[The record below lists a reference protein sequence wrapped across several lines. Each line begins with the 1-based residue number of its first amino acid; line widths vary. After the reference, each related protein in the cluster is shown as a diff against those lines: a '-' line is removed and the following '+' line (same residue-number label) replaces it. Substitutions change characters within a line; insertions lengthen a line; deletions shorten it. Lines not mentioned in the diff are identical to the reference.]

1 MKAQTGSGPV
11 AMLRGVWQRNH
22 DLLRNAGSLVGS
34 TGLAAIFGFVYW
46 IVAAHE
52 FTKTEVG
59 YGSAAVNAMMLLGTI
74 GMFGLGTMLIG
85 ELPLRRERGGLV
97 SATLI
102 ASGLGSLALGL
113 GFAVIAAVAF
123 AGSFPQISGTLGRIA
138 LFSVGVGATGLTL
151 VFDDATIGVMRGG
164 VQLSRNLAMSIIK
177 LAALP
182 IGAVVLH
189 DTFGVGLLF
198 VWVLGTILSM
208 ASAGIMLLR
217 GGSRIFNRPDWK
229 ALRGLT
235 SVALSHNWLN
245 LAIAAPP
252 KLIPVLVV
260 VAAGPAANAAF
271 SVAWMMASFLF
282 MVPASLSTV
291 LFAIASAAPELI
303 AEKLRFV
310 LRLSLIIG
318 LPAMAVLAICA
329 HFALSL
335 FGASYAQDA
344 TIPLWALILS
354 YIPGLPQAQYIAVCR
369 ATGKVNKATVLLTI
383 SASCQLIAVFVGGRL
398 GGLNGVSFAYL
409 GVSFL
414 IGAATAPTVLRA
426 AYARGLERRTATTG
440 FAALPATSSGA
451 TTGNDYFNRQEAGLA
466 MLVAIAGG
474 HTMDA
479 AAAVWRTGSFPAL
492 DATAA
497 MRRTGSFPALDAKVE
512 MWRTG
517 SFPAIPADDRRRQ
530 HKAQSA
536 TSVDLSGRAPAGEPL
551 KEPSYRRRQQAGI
564 DALIAMATPEEPDA
578 SQPEH
583 QSTRP
588 KR

>member
-1 MKAQTGSGPV
+1 
-11 AMLRGVWQRNH
+11 MLRSVWQRNH

-52 FTKTEVG
+52 FTKPEVG

-85 ELPLRRERGGLV
+85 ELPRRRERGGLV
-97 SATLI
+97 SATLV

-123 AGSFPQISGTLGRIA
+123 SHSFPQISGTPARVA

-151 VFDDATIGVMRGG
+151 VFDDATIGIMRGG
-164 VQLSRNLAMSIIK
+164 IQLSRNLAMSVIK

-217 GGSRIFNRPDWK
+217 SGSRIFQRPDWK

-252 KLIPVLVV
+252 KLIPVLVL
-260 VAAGPAANAAF
+260 VAAGPTANAAF

-318 LPAMAVLAICA
+318 VPAMAVLAICA

-369 ATGKVNKATVLLTI
+369 ATGKVTKATVLLTI
-383 SASCQLIAVFVGGRL
+383 SASCQLIAVYVGGRL

-426 AYARGLERRTATTG
+426 AYARGLERRTATG
-440 FAALPATSSGA
+440 AFAAVPGASSGA
-451 TTGNDYFNRQEAGLA
+451 ATGNDYFDRQEAGLA
-466 MLVAIAGG
+466 MLVTIAAG

-517 SFPAIPADDRRRQ
+517 SFPAIPADDRRHQ
-530 HKAQSA
+530 HRPPSA
-536 TSVDLSGRAPAGEPL
+536 TSVDLSGGAPTREPL

>member
-1 MKAQTGSGPV
+1 
-11 AMLRGVWQRNH
+11 MLRSVWQRNH

-52 FTKTEVG
+52 FTKSEVG

-85 ELPLRRERGGLV
+85 ELPQRRERGGLV

-113 GFAVIAAVAF
+113 GFAVVAAVAF
-123 AGSFPQISGTLGRIA
+123 SGSFPQISGTLGRVA
-138 LFSVGVGATGLTL
+138 LFSVGVGVTGLTL

-164 VQLSRNLAMSIIK
+164 IQLSRNLAMSVIK
-177 LAALP
+177 LVALP
-182 IGAVVLH
+182 LGAVLLH

-208 ASAGIMLLR
+208 VSAGIMLRR
-217 GGSRIFNRPDWK
+217 GGSLIFHRPDWK
-229 ALRGLT
+229 ALRELA

-260 VAAGPAANAAF
+260 VAAGPAANGAF

-310 LRLSLIIG
+310 LRLSVIIG
-318 LPAMAVLAICA
+318 VPAMAVLAICA
-329 HFALSL
+329 HFALGL
-335 FGASYAQDA
+335 FGPSYAQDA
-344 TIPLWALILS
+344 TIPLWTLILS

-369 ATGKVNKATVLLTI
+369 ATGQVTKATVLLTI
-383 SASCQLIAVFVGGRL
+383 SASCQLIAVYVGGRL

-426 AYARGLERRTATTG
+426 AYARGLERRTG
-440 FAALPATSSGA
+440 SFAAVPAAA
-451 TTGNDYFNRQEAGLA
+451 TDGSDYFNRQEAGLA
-466 MLVAIAGG
+466 MLVAIAAG
-474 HTMDA
+474 HTLDA
-479 AAAVWRTGSFPAL
+479 TAEVWRTGSFRAL
-492 DATAA
+492 DATVE

-517 SFPAIPADDRRRQ
+517 SFPAVAADDRRHQ
-530 HKAQSA
+530 HRPPSA
-536 TSVDLSGRAPAGEPL
+536 TSVDLSGGTPAGEPP
-551 KEPSYRRRQQAGI
+551 KELSYRRSQQAGI
-564 DALIAMATPEEPDA
+564 DALIAMATPAEPDA
-578 SQPEH
+578 SQPANR
-583 QSTRP
+583 STPPR
-588 KR
+588 K

>member
-1 MKAQTGSGPV
+1 
-11 AMLRGVWQRNH
+11 MLRSVWQRNQ

-52 FTKTEVG
+52 FTKSEVG

-97 SATLI
+97 TAALV

-123 AGSFPQISGTLGRIA
+123 ASSFPQISGTLARVA

-151 VFDDATIGVMRGG
+151 VFDDATIGIMRGG
-164 VQLSRNLAMSIIK
+164 IQLSRNLAMSIIK

-189 DTFGVGLLF
+189 DTFGVGILF

-208 ASAGIMLLR
+208 VSAGIMLWR
-217 GGSRIFNRPDWK
+217 SGSHVFHRPDWK
-229 ALRGLT
+229 ALRGLA

-260 VAAGPAANAAF
+260 LAAGPAANAAF

-310 LRLSLIIG
+310 LRLSIIIG

-369 ATGKVNKATVLLTI
+369 ATGQVTRATVLLTV
-383 SASCQLIAVFVGGRL
+383 SASCQLVAVFVGGRL

-409 GVSFL
+409 GVSF
-414 IGAATAPTVLRA
+414 IVGAATAPTVLRA
-426 AYARGLERRTATTG
+426 AYARGLERRAATGSFAVLSTASS
-440 FAALPATSSGA
+440 AAAAGS
-451 TTGNDYFNRQEAGLA
+451 DYFNRQEAGLA
-466 MLVAIAGG
+466 MLVAIAAG

-497 MRRTGSFPALDAKVE
+497 MRRTGSFPALDTKVE

-517 SFPAIPADDRRRQ
+517 SFPAVPADDRRHQ
-530 HKAQSA
+530 HRPPPT
-536 TSVDLSGRAPAGEPL
+536 TSVDLSGGAPAGEPPEEL
-551 KEPSYRRRQQAGI
+551 SYRRRQQAGV
-564 DALIAMATPEEPDA
+564 DALIEMATPVASDA
-578 SQPEH
+578 RQPANR
-583 QSTRP
+583 STRS
-588 KR
+588 RR